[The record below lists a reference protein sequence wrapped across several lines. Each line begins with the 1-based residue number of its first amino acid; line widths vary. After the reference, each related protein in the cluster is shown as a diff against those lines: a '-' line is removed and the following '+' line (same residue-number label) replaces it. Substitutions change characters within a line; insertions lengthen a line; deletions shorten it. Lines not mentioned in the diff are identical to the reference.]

1 MLGSPGII
9 PLPRRAGYFV
19 EVASEFPI
27 RSYAQTVLCERREAA
42 KSQPIYGSL
51 THSVCALT

>member
-19 EVASEFPI
+19 EVASI
-27 RSYAQTVLCERREAA
+27 RSYAETVLCERGRRQIAA
-42 KSQPIYGSL
+42 YLRL